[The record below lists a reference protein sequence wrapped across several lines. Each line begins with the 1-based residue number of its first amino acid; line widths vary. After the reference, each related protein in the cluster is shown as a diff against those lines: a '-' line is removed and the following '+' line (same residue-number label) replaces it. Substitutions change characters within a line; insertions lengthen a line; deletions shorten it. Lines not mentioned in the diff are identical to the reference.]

1 MAIIGDANIESNSIA
16 FGELVQ
22 RQLIAQ
28 SKLVG
33 TIRDV
38 SSFAESGLEEIKFP
52 KAGGFT
58 VVKKASGTPVTA
70 EALTYTSDI
79 LALDQHAVIQWSVE
93 KKALKQSPVSILED
107 ALGRASRAH
116 AKQVDTDI
124 HAELDSTATL
134 LTSDDND
141 GALSREEIV
150 AMIVALDANE
160 VPEDDRFLAINPQQK
175 GDIMNISDFIDASKF
190 GSDRVVQKG
199 ELGEILGVRV
209 ISTTVVT
216 AGAPKMYHRE
226 AAAIGF
232 QMNPE
237 YAEESD
243 LPNLARL
250 YSLDQLYGVK
260 GLLDSNACVK
270 YDLSA

>member
-1 MAIIGDANIESNSIA
+1 MGDTNIESNSIA

-33 TIRDV
+33 TVRDV
-38 SSFAESGLEEIKFP
+38 SSFAEDGLEEIKFP
-52 KAGGFT
+52 KAGGFS
-58 VVKKASGTPVTA
+58 VVKKTSGVPITA

-93 KKALKQSPVSILED
+93 KKALKQSPVAILED

-116 AKQVDTDI
+116 AKQVDVDI
-124 HAELDSTATL
+124 HAELEASGTL
-134 LTSDDND
+134 LTTDDND
-141 GALSREEIV
+141 GALSRAEIV
-150 AMIVALDANE
+150 SMIVALDDNE
-160 VPEDDRFLAINPQQK
+160 VPEDDRFLAINPEQK
-175 GDIMNISDFIDASKF
+175 GDIMNISDFLDASKF
-190 GSDRVVQKG
+190 GSDRIVQKG
-199 ELGEILGVRV
+199 EIGEIFGVRV

-216 AGAPKMYHRE
+216 AKKPKMYHRE

-250 YSLDQLYGVK
+250 YSIDQLYGVK
-260 GLLDSNACVK
+260 GLLDSNACVY
-270 YDLSA
+270 YDLAV